1 MRKLPDQTEQSSQFV
16 REHQEEVDQ
25 LLTACVEAGRQFVG
39 LHGTMLQAGTNAV
52 LTRSLDSK
60 NPVAFMV
67 KLREFASVFAG
78 TAVSL
83 SYWGLVDA
91 IGALAD
97 AVGTQWLFMS
107 EETRLTRLQHSKE
120 HLGESQLL
128 VIAS

>member
-16 REHQEEVDQ
+16 RDEVDH
-25 LLTACVEAGRQFVG
+25 LMTACVEAGRQFVG
-39 LHGTMLQAGTNAV
+39 RHGTMLQAGTNAV
-52 LTRSLDSK
+52 LTRFLDSK
-60 NPVAFMV
+60 NPVAFML

-97 AVGTQWLFMS
+97 AVGTQWMFMS